1 MRYIVIFITCPGAKD
16 SRRIADKLLKAKLVA
31 CVNTVPKITSRYW
44 WKGKIEKAEECLLIA
59 KTEKR
64 LFKAVEKKVKSIHSY
79 TVPEIIAV
87 PIEAGNPDY
96 LKWISE
102 SVK

>member
-1 MRYIVIFITCPGAKD
+1 MRYIVIFITCPGAKE
-16 SRRIADKLLKAKLVA
+16 SRLIADKLLKAKLVA
-31 CVNTVPKITSRYW
+31 CVNTIPKITSRYR
-44 WKGKIEKAEECLLIA
+44 WKEKIEKAEECLLIA
-59 KTEKR
+59 KTERR

-87 PIEAGNPDY
+87 PVEAGNPDY

-102 SVK
+102 SIK

>member
-1 MRYIVIFITCPGAKD
+1 MSHIVIFITCPGAKE
-16 SRRIADKLLKAKLVA
+16 SRLIADALLKARLVA

-44 WKGKIEKAEECLLIA
+44 WKGKIERAEECLLIA

-87 PIEAGNPDY
+87 PISGGNPDY
-96 LKWISE
+96 LSWISE
-102 SVK
+102 SIK

>member
-1 MRYIVIFITCPGAKD
+1 MKHIVIFITAAGRKEAAV
-16 SRRIADKLLKAKLVA
+16 IADNLLKARLVA

-44 WKGKIEKAEECLLIA
+44 WKGKIERAAECLLIA

>member
-1 MRYIVIFITCPGAKD
+1 MSKIIVFITSPGAKE
-16 SRRIADKLLKAKLVA
+16 SRLIADALLKARLVA
-31 CVNTVPKITSRYW
+31 CVNTVPKIISRYW
-44 WKGKIEKAEECLLIA
+44 WKGKIERAEECLLIA

-96 LKWISE
+96 LRWITE